1 LFAPV
6 PAVYAASIE
15 TGYSPEGTALQLVLK
30 TIDSAQQE
38 IRLMGYSFT
47 SPEVAGALVRAKRR
61 GVDVKVVLDW
71 KANTGKQNQASLAAM
86 NLLVNA
92 GIPVRTVSQYK
103 IMHDKVIIADGR
115 NIEVGSFNYTRAA
128 ERVNSENVLVVW
140 DVPVVAQRYLQHWQS
155 RWNGG
160 TDWHSSLRLAG
171 QRGAQRVPRPFHRL
185 RAGLRGGLLRGVERL
200 PCAAYAADV
209 GDQCHF
215 GHYRGWRV
223 VADRPRRLGQLPELY
238 RGADRQH

>member
-1 LFAPV
+1 MKKMNRTLHKCCLSGLISLALCAPV

-47 SPEVAGALVRAKRR
+47 SPEVASALVRAKRR

-115 NIEVGSFNYTRAA
+115 NIEVGSFNYTRPLIG
-128 ERVNSENVLVVW
+128 SI
-140 DVPVVAQRYLQHWQS
+140 QRTCLSYGMIQS
-155 RWNGG
+155 
-160 TDWHSSLRLAG
+160 
-171 QRGAQRVPRPFHRL
+171 
-185 RAGLRGGLLRGVERL
+185 LLNAICSTG
-200 PCAAYAADV
+200 
-209 GDQCHF
+209 
-215 GHYRGWRV
+215 
-223 VADRPRRLGQLPELY
+223 
-238 RGADRQH
+238 

>member
-1 LFAPV
+1 MKKINRTLRRCCLSGLISLTLFAPV

-47 SPEVAGALVRAKRR
+47 SPEVASGLVRAKRR

-86 NLLVNA
+86 NLLINA

-103 IMHDKVIIADGR
+103 IMHDKVIITDGR
-115 NIEVGSFNYTRAA
+115 NVETGSFNYSRAA
-128 ERVNSENVLVVW
+128 ANSNSENALVIR
-140 DVPVVAQRYLQHWQS
+140 DYPALADTYLKHWQS
-155 RWNGG
+155 RWEMGR
-160 TDWHSSLRLAG
+160 DWSVS
-171 QRGAQRVPRPFHRL
+171 
-185 RAGLRGGLLRGVERL
+185 
-200 PCAAYAADV
+200 Y
-209 GDQCHF
+209 
-215 GHYRGWRV
+215 
-223 VADRPRRLGQLPELY
+223 
-238 RGADRQH
+238 

>member
-1 LFAPV
+1 MNRTLRRCCLSGLISLSLFAPFPV
-6 PAVYAASIE
+6 VYADSIE

-30 TIDSAQQE
+30 TINSAQQE

-103 IMHDKVIIADGR
+103 IMHDKVIIAG
-115 NIEVGSFNYTRAA
+115 
-128 ERVNSENVLVVW
+128 VLGIFR
-140 DVPVVAQRYLQHWQS
+140 PKTTKCS
-155 RWNGG
+155 GG
-160 TDWHSSLRLAG
+160 PAVCGL
-171 QRGAQRVPRPFHRL
+171 QRGITFFEIPIWALF
-185 RAGLRGGLLRGVERL
+185 E
-200 PCAAYAADV
+200 
-209 GDQCHF
+209 
-215 GHYRGWRV
+215 
-223 VADRPRRLGQLPELY
+223 
-238 RGADRQH
+238 

>member
-1 LFAPV
+1 MNRTLRRCCLYGLISLSLFAPV

-30 TIDSAQQE
+30 TINSAQQE

-47 SPEVAGALVRAKRR
+47 SPEVAGALVRAKQR
-61 GVDVKVVLDW
+61 GLDVKVVLDW
-71 KANTGKQNQASLAAM
+71 KANTGKQNRAAAM

-128 ERVNSENVLVVW
+128 DRVNSENVLVVW
-140 DVPVVAQRYLQHWQS
+140 DDPVVAQRYLQHWLT
-155 RWNGG
+155 RWSQG
-160 TDWHSSLRLAG
+160 TDWK
-171 QRGAQRVPRPFHRL
+171 
-185 RAGLRGGLLRGVERL
+185 RA
-200 PCAAYAADV
+200 Y
-209 GDQCHF
+209 
-215 GHYRGWRV
+215 
-223 VADRPRRLGQLPELY
+223 
-238 RGADRQH
+238 